1 MNNAPNRQK
10 ISVIS
15 PLSQG
20 DTGKRFISAKQP
32 SSKMQRDWYP
42 YYAGFTEKFVANVLS
57 EHMHSCQ
64 KVLDPWSGSGTT
76 TAVCI
81 KNGFASKGLD
91 INPALTVIARGR
103 LAPVRMKQDLLHFA
117 TQIADEVD
125 NANPNISSSDLLQL
139 WLADDAVYHIRCIQ
153 EAIHR
158 VLAVDRPDNH
168 YTDMHLAV
176 DNFSVILSFFYTAL
190 FASVRSVLDRFRT
203 TNPMWVKKPSVPT
216 EQIDPSKQL
225 LLCSFR
231 RSIEQFA
238 NRLSILEPIL
248 QNEDIPFTTGDA
260 NNLPYD
266 TQFFDAVITSPPY
279 ATRLDYV
286 NGMLPEL
293 AVLGAKEQTI
303 IDLRKRVTGSPVVRD
318 VREGRIESL
327 PSEYAKELLE
337 RIRTHLSKGSG
348 NYYFPWMRNY
358 LLKLKKGIDE
368 ISRTVKEEGM
378 ICVVVQDSRYKEI
391 HINLQRIV
399 SDLLA
404 ANGRPLVLR
413 IDHPAKNL
421 RFPQVEMPRSEA
433 SEPKN
438 TETLLVYGPVEQ

>member
-1 MNNAPNRQK
+1 M
-10 ISVIS
+10 ISLL
-15 PLSQG
+15 PQD
-20 DTGKRFISAKQP
+20 DTWKQSISAKQP
-32 SSKMQRDWYP
+32 PSRMRRDWYP

-57 EHMHSCQ
+57 EHLHSCQ

-81 KNGFASKGLD
+81 KNGFASRGLD

-103 LAPVRMKQDLLHFA
+103 LAPARMKQDLLRLV

-125 NANPNISSSDLLQL
+125 NANPNVPSSDLLRL
-139 WLADDAVYHIRCIQ
+139 WLTDDAVYHIRCIQ

-168 YTDMHLAV
+168 CTDVHLVV

-190 FASVRSVLDRFRT
+190 FASVRSVLGAFRT
-203 TNPMWVKKPSVPT
+203 TNPMWIKKPSVST
-216 EQIDPSKQL
+216 EQINPSEQL
-225 LLCSFR
+225 LLHSFG
-231 RSIEQFA
+231 RSVE
-238 NRLSILEPIL
+238 RLADLLSMSELIL
-248 QNEDIPFTTGDA
+248 QNDDIPFTTGNA

-266 TQFFDAVITSPPY
+266 TQSFDAVITSPPY

-286 NGMLPEL
+286 NGTLPEL
-293 AVLGAKEQTI
+293 AVLGAKEQTVT
-303 IDLRKRVTGSPVVRD
+303 DLRKQVTGSPVVRH
-318 VREGRIESL
+318 VREGCVESL
-327 PSEYAKELLE
+327 PSEYAKDLLE
-337 RIRTHLSKGSG
+337 RIQTHLSRGSR

-358 LLKLKKGIDE
+358 LSKLKEGIDE

-378 ICVVVQDSRYKEI
+378 ICVVVQDSRYKEL

-399 SDLLA
+399 SDFLA

-413 IDHPAKNL
+413 VDHSARNL
-421 RFPQVEMPRSEA
+421 RFPQVQMPNSGPN
-433 SEPKN
+433 EPKN
-438 TETLLVYGPVEQ
+438 TETLLVYGPVKQ